1 MKVLKKN
8 VYTAKICVCTKH
20 CTEVIG
26 VFGDSTI
33 GHTTIEDDVMNS
45 EELFIKVGIDDYRQ
59 ARDLYNAS
67 KGILPLSKSAIL
79 NKPMTNFETR
89 PNGVGDFFLKDLK
102 PVYHFV
108 NDEKIDLADVLIDYY
123 KGKSEE
129 KTTSIWHNLNLFI
142 F

>member
-67 KGILPLSKSAIL
+67 KGIVPLPKSVIL
-79 NKPMTNFETR
+79 NKPMTSFDTK
-89 PNGVGDFFLKDLK
+89 PNGVSDLFLKDLR

-108 NDEKIDLADVLIDYY
+108 NDEKIDLADVIIDYY
-123 KGKSEE
+123 EKKSEE
-129 KTTSIWHNLNLFI
+129 NNKGV
-142 F
+142 

>member
-20 CTEVIG
+20 STDAIG

-33 GHTTIEDDVMNS
+33 GHTTIEEDVMNS
-45 EELFIKVGIDDYRQ
+45 EELFIHIGNGDYRQ

-67 KGILPLSKSAIL
+67 KGIIPLPKSVIL
-79 NKPMTNFETR
+79 NKPMKNFETR
-89 PNGVGDFFLKDLK
+89 PNIVGDLFLKDLR

-108 NDEKIDLADVLIDYY
+108 KDEKIDLADVLIDFY
-123 KGKSEE
+123 KKKSEVST
-129 KTTSIWHNLNLFI
+129 KSV
-142 F
+142 